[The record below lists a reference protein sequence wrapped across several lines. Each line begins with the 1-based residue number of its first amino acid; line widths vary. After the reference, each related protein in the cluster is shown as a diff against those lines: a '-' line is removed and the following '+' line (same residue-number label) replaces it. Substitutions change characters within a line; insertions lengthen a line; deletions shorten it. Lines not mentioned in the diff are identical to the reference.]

1 MHVFRHAFLWLGVLV
16 PVVVAGVG
24 TAIAAPAVELSARE
38 REIDDAVCGDFVR
51 AAKWS
56 LAWTATF
63 AIAAVGS
70 AGTAAFAPSNWIG
83 KDTRAG
89 LYVTAAKATV
99 GVLAKLLD
107 PLSIN
112 VEGLCGDRHP
122 ASAKVRH
129 AFLVEAAQRE
139 RHTLIL
145 NVFGG
150 LAVNTIGLL
159 YLGYGRG
166 AWESAWVSFGIGSAV
181 GVASAL
187 TAPVQSWIL
196 NRRLDRPNIAL
207 VPAIGRGSTGMALA
221 GTW

>member
-1 MHVFRHAFLWLGVLV
+1 MHVFRWLAVLAPVLV
-16 PVVVAGVG
+16 ADVA
-24 TAIAAPAVELSARE
+24 TAMAAPAAELSARE
-38 REIDDAVCGDFVR
+38 REIDDAVCEDFHR
-51 AAKWS
+51 AAKWNF
-56 LAWTATF
+56 AWTATF
-63 AIAAVGS
+63 AIAAVGG
-70 AGTAAFAPSNWIG
+70 AGAAAFAPSNWIEN
-83 KDTRAG
+83 DTRAG

-99 GVLAKLLD
+99 GVLAKILD

-150 LAVNTIGLL
+150 LAVNTAGLL

-166 AWESAWVSFGIGSAV
+166 AWESAWISFGIGSAV

-196 NRRLDRPNIAL
+196 NRRLDRPSIAL
-207 VPAIGRGSTGMALA
+207 VPTIGRGSTGVALA

>member
-1 MHVFRHAFLWLGVLV
+1 MHVFLHAFLWLCVLGS
-16 PVVVAGVG
+16 VAGAG
-24 TAIAAPAVELSARE
+24 TAMAAPAVELSAHE
-38 REIDDAVCGDFVR
+38 REIDKAVCEDFDR
-51 AAKWS
+51 AAKWNF
-56 LAWTATF
+56 AWTATF

-70 AGTAAFAPSNWIG
+70 AGTAAFAPGGWFEKN
-83 KDTRAG
+83 TRAG

-122 ASAKVRH
+122 ASAGVRH

-166 AWESAWVSFGIGSAV
+166 AWESAWISFGIGSAV
-181 GVASAL
+181 GVAAAI

-196 NRRLDRPNIAL
+196 DRRLDRPSIAV
-207 VPAIGRGSTGMALA
+207 VPTIGRGSTGMALA

>member
-1 MHVFRHAFLWLGVLV
+1 MHVSLWLGVLA

-24 TAIAAPAVELSARE
+24 TAMAAPAAELSARE
-38 REIDDAVCGDFVR
+38 REIDDAVCEDFDR
-51 AAKWS
+51 AAKWN

-70 AGTAAFAPSNWIG
+70 AGTAALAPGDWFEN
-83 KDTRAG
+83 DTRAG

-99 GVLAKLLD
+99 GVLAKVLD

-122 ASAKVRH
+122 ASANVRH

-150 LAVNTIGLL
+150 LAVNTAGLL

-166 AWESAWVSFGIGSAV
+166 AWESAWISFGIGTAV

-207 VPAIGRGSTGMALA
+207 VPTIGRGSTGIALA

>member
-1 MHVFRHAFLWLGVLV
+1 MHVLLHALLWPGVLV

-24 TAIAAPAVELSARE
+24 TAMAAPAVALSARE
-38 REIDDAVCGDFVR
+38 REIDDAVCEDFDR

-63 AIAAVGS
+63 AVAAVGS
-70 AGTAAFAPSNWIG
+70 AGTAAFAPGDWFE

-122 ASAKVRH
+122 TSANARH

-150 LAVNTIGLL
+150 LVVNTIGLL

-181 GVASAL
+181 GVAAAL

-196 NRRLDRPNIAL
+196 NRRLDRPNIA
-207 VPAIGRGSTGMALA
+207 VIPTIVRGSTGMALA

>member
-1 MHVFRHAFLWLGVLV
+1 MRALLWLGVLV
-16 PVVVAGVG
+16 PVVVAGAG
-24 TAIAAPAVELSARE
+24 PALAAPAGDLGARE
-38 REIDDAVCGDFVR
+38 REIDDAVCEDFDR
-51 AAKWS
+51 AAKWN

-63 AIAAVGS
+63 VIAAVGS
-70 AGTAAFAPSNWIG
+70 VSIAAFAPSNRIG
-83 KDTRAG
+83 NDTRAG

-99 GVLAKLLD
+99 GVLAKVLD

-129 AFLVEAAQRE
+129 AFLVEAARRE

-150 LAVNTIGLL
+150 LAVNTVGLL

-166 AWESAWVSFGIGSAV
+166 AWESAWISFGIGSAV

-196 NRRLDRPNIAL
+196 NRRLHRSGIAV
-207 VPAIGRGSTGMALA
+207 VPTIGRGSTGLALA
-221 GTW
+221 GMW